1 MAGVS
6 RYSRFP
12 QLRFCIKSEFVRRLD
27 MDPEIVE
34 QIFDELFPTFQSLE
48 TQSAAIMQFL
58 KDKGITGEDQLAPYL
73 EQAANASS
81 VRWRAARL
89 RMARLLAADDNSE
102 KVAKEPVASA
112 REHAEKTAEKT
123 EERSAVEDKAEKN
136 KEATSKDQQGTEK
149 DQVRTKNNP
158 PQDSKATSRDEESK
172 REPTNENL
180 DSKNSGPVQAGAKP
194 SESTK
199 STAQDAEGENKGSES
214 DEPARKRA

>member
-1 MAGVS
+1 
-6 RYSRFP
+6 
-12 QLRFCIKSEFVRRLD
+12 

-58 KDKGITGEDQLAPYL
+58 KDKGIASEDQLAPYL

-81 VRWRAARL
+81 VRWRVARL
-89 RMARLLAADDNSE
+89 RMARLLAAADKSE

-112 REHAEKTAEKT
+112 TVQAEKTAEKN
-123 EERSAVEDKAEKN
+123 EDKRSTAEDKAEKN
-136 KEATSKDQQGTEK
+136 KDATKKGQQGSEK
-149 DQVRTKNNP
+149 EQGSEKGQVRAKNNAP
-158 PQDSKATSRDEESK
+158 TDSKPTSRDEEPK

-180 DSKNSGPVQAGAKP
+180 DSKNSRPVQAGAKP

-199 STAQDAEGENKGSES
+199 STGEDAEGESKASDF